1 MSTPRL
7 TRYVE
12 LWEEITRFICSL
24 HLWGQLIHFLVAIS
38 GIAMH
43 CTYFVKKSS
52 KNGFVLWI
60 MFIHIKL
67 CSRLHHLQDF
77 HRASVTLN
85 TPVLFPGV
93 VVQHGEKKKGFI
105 SIAGYMET
113 H

>member
-1 MSTPRL
+1 
-7 TRYVE
+7 
-12 LWEEITRFICSL
+12 
-24 HLWGQLIHFLVAIS
+24 
-38 GIAMH
+38 MH

-93 VVQHGEKKKGFI
+93 VVQHGEKKKKGLFPLLDIWKLTKYI
-105 SIAGYMET
+105 SVESVHFPLCFRIFSDAEF
-113 H
+113 